1 MARRIL
7 GYALAAA
14 VLAKGVL
21 AEDILQ
27 TVGFTNCNPDSNITV
42 EKVDITY
49 NNNNKT
55 VTFDVLGSSTKE
67 QKVIAVLNV
76 TAYGQN
82 VYSNTFNPC
91 DNSTFVEQL
100 CPGIYTPI
108 TSVTMIYINIFD
120 SPSWNLWSSGHSA
133 DSRRV
138 C

>member
-7 GYALAAA
+7 AFALAAA
-14 VLAKGVL
+14 VLTKGVF

-42 EKVDITY
+42 ERVDITY
-49 NNNNKT
+49 NNDNKT

-67 QKVIAVLNV
+67 QKVIAILNV

-91 DNSTFVEQL
+91 DNGTFVEQL
-100 CPGIYTPI
+100 CPGIYAVNHLT
-108 TSVTMIYINIFD
+108 V
-120 SPSWNLWSSGHSA
+120 
-133 DSRRV
+133 
-138 C
+138 